1 MATLIVSDHEVPN
14 PKIKGEGIVP
24 AEFLERVRGGR
35 TDDDFFFV
43 DVNAFDNDELAEVIR
58 SKANVVSY
66 FYDCLPTEDLS
77 PLGIN
82 AVYWSKAALS
92 NAPKIDAIVNQLERG
107 EVLPLRDL
115 PQRLKN
121 KPGSNVINF
130 LLSSKVIGILAV
142 VGVLCALCS
151 VLAPQSMLWLTQ
163 NEESAL
169 IGSLT
174 IASGI
179 HTAAMYGVILFAVL
193 VILLR
198 TARGVYEAVKV
209 VTAKGLAPLDK
220 AGKILVEVVTIELL
234 VLVISILL
242 CLYLGIFTPTP
253 STMLN
258 PTIVTNPVVD
268 LFASIGTYSQYL
280 FVLMPQRVIVGFV
293 LPVIAIG
300 GAIIVIIALFVAVLG
315 APVATVELVTRDVF
329 GNIIEIIPIDIIKR

>member
-43 DVNAFDNDELAEVIR
+43 DVNAFDSDELAEVIR

-92 NAPKIDAIVNQLERG
+92 NAPKIDSVVNQLERG

-115 PQRLKN
+115 PRRLKN
-121 KPGSNVINF
+121 KPGSNVIDF
-130 LLSSKVIGILAV
+130 LLSSKVIGVLAV

-174 IASGI
+174 IASDI
-179 HTAAMYGVILFAVL
+179 HTATLYGVILCAVL
-193 VILLR
+193 IVLLR
-198 TARGVYEAVKV
+198 TARGVYVAVKV
-209 VTAKGLAPLDK
+209 VTAKGMSPLGK
-220 AGKILVEVVTIELL
+220 AGEILVEVVTIEFL

-242 CLYLGIFTPTP
+242 CLYLGIFTPAP

-258 PTIVTNPVVD
+258 PTIVANPVVD

-280 FVLMPQRVIVGFV
+280 FVLMPQRVIAWLFI
-293 LPVIAIG
+293 PVMFIG
-300 GAIIVIIALFVAVLG
+300 VVFIALFAFSEVLG
-315 APVATVELVTRDVF
+315 QSATGELVIRDGL
-329 GNIIEIIPIDIIKR
+329 GNIIEIIPISIIKR